1 MIEIKKVVTKQDW
14 NQFIDLPWEIYKNDP
29 HWVPPLKIAVKDML
43 DVNKNPFFKHAVMA
57 PFLAYKNGKCVGR
70 VLGAIDDVGNK
81 YHEELVVHFGF
92 YECIDDSEV
101 AHKLLEAV
109 KLWGQSRGMKE
120 LRGPIN
126 LSTNFECGLLVQGFN
141 DSPNIMMTYN
151 PEYYIQQYE
160 SYGLNK
166 AKDLYAYNISG
177 DAQFSPRL
185 LAQVERLKEAG
196 KVTFR
201 TVRMNE
207 FQKEVDMILDI
218 YNDAWEKN
226 WGFVPM
232 SKEEFQHMAKD
243 MKAIVDP
250 ELLLIAEVRGEPVGF
265 ALALPD
271 VNQAFKKIPDGKL
284 LPFGLLKLLWNTKG
298 PGRKKTIKRC
308 RVLTLGI
315 KQKYRDLGVGPIL
328 YTEYLKRGPAQGYFT
343 GEASWILED
352 NIPMNR
358 ALENMCGQKSKVYR
372 IYNRTI

>member
-1 MIEIKKVVTKQDW
+1 
-14 NQFIDLPWEIYKNDP
+14 
-29 HWVPPLKIAVKDML
+29 
-43 DVNKNPFFKHAVMA
+43 
-57 PFLAYKNGKCVGR
+57 
-70 VLGAIDDVGNK
+70 
-81 YHEELVVHFGF
+81 
-92 YECIDDSEV
+92 
-101 AHKLLEAV
+101 
-109 KLWGQSRGMKE
+109 
-120 LRGPIN
+120 
-126 LSTNFECGLLVQGFN
+126 
-141 DSPNIMMTYN
+141 
-151 PEYYIQQYE
+151 
-160 SYGLNK
+160 
-166 AKDLYAYNISG
+166 
-177 DAQFSPRL
+177 
-185 LAQVERLKEAG
+185 
-196 KVTFR
+196 
-201 TVRMNE
+201 
-207 FQKEVDMILDI
+207 
-218 YNDAWEKN
+218 
-226 WGFVPM
+226 M